1 MGIKKKKEN
10 EIKVNMF
17 VIQGVHCST
26 GQSLVI
32 TSGWNSPEGTQK
44 LSRETA
50 TVLTNGTLVIYISC
64 LKMCD
69 IKYKIT

>member
-32 TSGWNSPEGTQK
+32 TSG
-44 LSRETA
+44 
-50 TVLTNGTLVIYISC
+50 
-64 LKMCD
+64 
-69 IKYKIT
+69 